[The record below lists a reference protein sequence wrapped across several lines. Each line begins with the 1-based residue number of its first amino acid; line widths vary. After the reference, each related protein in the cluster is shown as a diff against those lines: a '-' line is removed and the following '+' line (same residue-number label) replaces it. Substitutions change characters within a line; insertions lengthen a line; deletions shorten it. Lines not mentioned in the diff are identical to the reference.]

1 MPSKFLLLLLVL
13 TGTGCATYAATS
25 GRVVVRDDSAKSRL
39 HFSDRDRSIVTKYY
53 RLHRPQPI
61 LAAPGLV
68 KGKVLPSGLQGR
80 ILPRDLEARLRA
92 LPQTHLRLL
101 VGRDLVLMERNTR
114 EVQDIL
120 YGVAN

>member
-13 TGTGCATYAATS
+13 TSTGCATYVATS
-25 GRVVVRDDSAKSRL
+25 GRVVVRDDSAKSQL
-39 HFSDRDRSIVTKYY
+39 HFSDRDRSMVTEYY
-53 RLHRPQPI
+53 RVQRPQPTP
-61 LAAPGLV
+61 AAPGLA

-80 ILPRDLEARLRA
+80 ILPRDLEARLRV
-92 LPQTHLRLL
+92 LPPTHLRLL